1 MVPRIRITL
10 AYLGTPFRGWQKQP
24 NVRTVQGEL
33 EERLARLYQC
43 PIGTVAA
50 GRTDAGVHADGQ
62 VVHFDPPYFIP
73 PKGVQAALNS
83 LLPHEIRIVKASQV
97 SSSFHARRSAV
108 GKRYRY
114 RLAWGPPLS
123 PWPALRR
130 LWIPY
135 HPDREELSS
144 ALALCT
150 GLHDFRRF
158 ALAGH
163 SGHGKRGTV
172 RRLFWTQLHC
182 RSHQA
187 DLIFEGDGFLR
198 GMVRRL
204 VGALLEVASG
214 RRSREW
220 LVALLAGGESDP
232 EPPTAPASGL
242 TLEHVYYRRRQ
253 NWGSYSGAQTRA
265 FLPVLDCLGP

>member
-33 EERLARLYQC
+33 EETLARLYQC
-43 PIGTVAA
+43 PIRTVAA

-62 VVHFDPPYFIP
+62 VVHFDPPFPIP

-83 LLPHEIRIVKASQV
+83 FLPHEIRVLEAKQV
-97 SSSFHARRSAV
+97 SSSFHARRSAL

-114 RLAWGPPLS
+114 RLAWGPPLP

-135 HPDREELSS
+135 HPDREELTS

-182 RSHQA
+182 RNHQA

-204 VGALLEVASG
+204 VGALLEVATG
-214 RRSREW
+214 RKPREW
-220 LVALLAGGESDP
+220 LVALLAGEESDP
-232 EPPTAPASGL
+232 EPPTAPALGL
-242 TLEHVYYRRRQ
+242 TLEHVFYRKRQ
-253 NWGSYSGAQTRA
+253 NWGSYSGAQARA